1 MSLILL
7 IFISSCTKTEMKIK
21 NYKITF
27 FDGGIEQKIY
37 FTTDISNNIS
47 KVEYL
52 DYIFDKN
59 ESYFNDSSFRFNFT
73 KVSQKATVVNKNKEE
88 LSYILTDVPNDSLDV
103 STSLRT
109 TTNYNLIEY

>member
-1 MSLILL
+1 MIRNILTLMSLILL
-7 IFISSCTKTEMKIK
+7 IFISSCQKSEMEIK

-27 FDGGIEQKIY
+27 YDSDSIEQNIY

-52 DYIFDKN
+52 EYIFDKN
-59 ESYFNDSSFRFNFT
+59 ESYFNDLSFRFNFT
-73 KVSQKATVVNKNKEE
+73 KVSQKATIVSKNKEE

-103 STSLRT
+103 ST
-109 TTNYNLIEY
+109 I